1 MNPFDFSLAV
11 LGCRAN
17 QEELDALRSV
27 LLALGG
33 RERPFPAAADLTLVN
48 TCAVT
53 ASALAQS
60 RQELRKAG
68 RRQVGG
74 QVWAI
79 GCGAQMDPA
88 TLATLDGVDLVIGN
102 RAKFLLPR
110 LIEAFVQLR
119 DDSCGPVPL
128 PCVEEIIRAAGLE
141 ASTSDPGRT
150 PGHTLPA
157 SRERTVAP
165 ILWSANPR
173 PEGFLSR
180 SGPIPT
186 SRSRALVKIQDG
198 CHHRCRY
205 CIVPHLRGEPLS
217 RPIPEILAEVG
228 RLVEAGFCEI
238 VLTGINLGLYGHG
251 ALADRDRPPQE
262 HLPRLLRALDDVE
275 GLRRIRLSSLEP
287 MTISPVLL
295 DQLTSSSK
303 VARHLHLPLQSGSDA
318 VLDRMGRPYRVA
330 VVRELVRTVA
340 ERWPRFG
347 LGVDLVAGFPGERE
361 EDHRETLALIEELP
375 VTYVHAFAYSERPG
389 TPAAADPDTVPHA
402 QRKRRVADLRAAS
415 ERLQLRFQERL
426 RGDVS
431 GVVVE
436 RIEAA
441 RATPYS
447 PAASAEAGGL
457 PAAGSRAAGL
467 PLPAAGSPA
476 AGLLGAAGVF
486 TGTNGEYV
494 RLMGIAP
501 PSLVPGQWCEV
512 VAVDSIGPGLMRC
525 CLRDP

>member
-88 TLATLDGVDLVIGN
+88 TLATLVGVDLVIGN
-102 RAKFLLPR
+102 RAKFFLPR
-110 LIEAFVQLR
+110 LIEAFVELR
-119 DDSCGPVPL
+119 GDSSGPVPL
-128 PCVEEIIRAAGLE
+128 PCVEKIVRAAGLE
-141 ASTSDPGRT
+141 ASQSDPG
-150 PGHTLPA
+150 PALGHAPPA
-157 SRERTVAP
+157 SRELMAAP

-217 RPIPEILAEVG
+217 RPIPEILAGVG
-228 RLVEAGFCEI
+228 CLVEAGFCEI

-251 ALADRDRPPQE
+251 ALADRDLPPQE

-287 MTISPVLL
+287 MTLTPVLL
-295 DQLTSSSK
+295 DQLTSSAK

-318 VLDRMGRPYRVA
+318 VLARMGRPYRVA

-389 TPAAADPDTVPHA
+389 TPAAADLDTVPHA
-402 QRKRRVADLRAAS
+402 QRKQRVADLRAAS

-426 RGDVS
+426 RGQAG

-441 RATPYS
+441 PATPFW
-447 PAASAEAGGL
+447 PTTSAK
-457 PAAGSRAAGL
+457 AAGL
-467 PLPAAGSPA
+467 PGTGSP
-476 AGLLGAAGVF
+476 GPAGVF
-486 TGTNGEYV
+486 TGTSGEYV
-494 RLMGIAP
+494 RLMGAAP
-501 PSLVPGQWCEV
+501 RSLQPGQWCEV
-512 VAVDSIGPGLMRC
+512 VAEDSIGPGLMRC
-525 CLRDP
+525 CLQDP